1 MEINDDQWG
10 FVGLGLLGSAFA
22 RRLSGQG
29 VNLIG
34 FDSREHSELDVSGPG
49 VQLASTL
56 TELVETCDVVSF
68 CLPHRE
74 AVRDVI
80 AVAGSAWRSGMTVID
95 HSTLSPNDS
104 LDFAAQLAQRGVD
117 YVEANVAGSSRLAEQ
132 GDALLFCSGSPSALQ
147 RVKPLLERLASQ
159 VFYLGQSG
167 SASRM
172 KLVFNHLLGLN
183 RAALAESLSFAE
195 AQGMP
200 LSDVLE
206 VLRVASPL
214 LDVVRSKG
222 QKMVEQDYRPQARLA
237 QHLKDVRLILQEA
250 ASQQLELP
258 FERLNEQML
267 QEAVDA
273 GWGDQ
278 DNAAVFEILRG
289 LKNDGRRRDEAEP
302 S

>member
-1 MEINDDQWG
+1 MEINDEQWG

-22 RRLSGQG
+22 RRLNGQG
-29 VNLIG
+29 VKLLG
-34 FDSREHSELDVSGPG
+34 FDTRQHSELDVAGPG
-49 VQLASTL
+49 MHLASTL
-56 TELVETCDVVSF
+56 VELVETCDVISF
-68 CLPHRE
+68 CLPHGE
-74 AVRDVI
+74 AVGEVV
-80 AVAGSAWRSGMTVID
+80 ALAGSAWRSGMTVID

-104 LDFAAQLAQRGVD
+104 LRFASQLAQHGVD

-132 GDALLFCSGSPSALQ
+132 GDALLFCSGSPSAFQ
-147 RVKPLLERLASQ
+147 RVKPSLERLASQ

-200 LSDVLE
+200 LSEVLE
-206 VLRVASPL
+206 VLRAASPL

-222 QKMVEQDYRPQARLA
+222 QKMVEQDYRPQARVA

-250 ASQQLELP
+250 AHQQLALP
-258 FERLNEQML
+258 FEQLNEQML

-273 GWGDQ
+273 GWGDH

-289 LKNDGRRRDEAEP
+289 LKGGGR
-302 S
+302 

>member
-1 MEINDDQWG
+1 MEINDEQWG
-10 FVGLGLLGSAFA
+10 FVGLGLLGSAFS
-22 RRLSGQG
+22 RRLNEQG
-29 VNLIG
+29 VKLFG
-34 FDSREHSELDVSGPG
+34 FDIREHSELEVP
-49 VQLASTL
+49 VQGLHLTSTL
-56 TELVETCDVVSF
+56 VELVETCDVISF
-68 CLPHRE
+68 CLPHGE
-74 AVRDVI
+74 AVREVV

-104 LDFAAQLAQRGVD
+104 LGLAAQLAQRGVD
-117 YVEANVAGSSRLAEQ
+117 YVEANVAGSSELAEQ
-132 GDALLFCSGSPSALQ
+132 GKALLFCSGSPSAFQ
-147 RVKPLLERLASQ
+147 RVKPSLKRLASQ
-159 VFYLGQSG
+159 VFYLGQTG

-195 AQGMP
+195 SQGMP
-200 LSDVLE
+200 LSVVLE
-206 VLRVASPL
+206 VLRAASPL

-222 QKMVEQDYRPQARLA
+222 QKMVAQDYRPQAKLA

-250 ASQQLELP
+250 AAQQLALP

-267 QEAVDA
+267 QQAVDA

-289 LKNDGRRRDEAEP
+289 VKGDGR
-302 S
+302 